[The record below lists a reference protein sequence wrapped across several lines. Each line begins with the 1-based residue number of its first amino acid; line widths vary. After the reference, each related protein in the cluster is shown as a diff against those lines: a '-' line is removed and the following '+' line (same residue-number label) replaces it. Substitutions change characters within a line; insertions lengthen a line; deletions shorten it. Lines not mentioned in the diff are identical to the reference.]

1 MSYNDLIVKFKQA
14 QLVAREAYAAVA
26 TAEHIL
32 RPGLE
37 SYLYA
42 AKVRSDHGVKTELYG
57 FCSGLAEGLV
67 WDASRK
73 LAPAG
78 SKIDIARDD
87 EMKEAGLDIR
97 EALERGA
104 IPDLD
109 GFWTYLERK
118 FGGDAGRRVA
128 YQQAAKAIIDGF
140 FLRPDTEIRRVG
152 GGVVINASVGSEA
165 SYVNRGLRRIS
176 TYSDQ
181 RVAALLQ
188 GLRAFARKSGFAQL
202 AEDCNRGSI
211 VRCPASKSRD
221 STTNGSSSSHR
232 KLAPHS
238 KFSSASSAR
247 SILHLA
253 PIDGRRHVSIP
264 RRSLLAADSRNQ
276 PFQRIRSVA
285 YRPVQ
290 GLLLASLSRCRT
302 ATSGDVR
309 PVVGHSGPAVR

>member
-26 TAEHIL
+26 VAEHIL
-32 RPGLE
+32 RPDLE

-42 AKVRSDHGVKTELYG
+42 AKVRSEHGVKTELYG

-118 FGGDAGRRVA
+118 FGGDTGRRVA

-211 VRCPASKSRD
+211 VRDDYASRD
-221 STTNGSSSSHR
+221 
-232 KLAPHS
+232 KLS
-238 KFSSASSAR
+238 LSGLEVTRFNDKWQFKFASQVGAALEIFISEFGAE
-247 SILHLA
+247 HLA
-253 PIDGRRHVSIP
+253 
-264 RRSLLAADSRNQ
+264 SRAN
-276 PFQRIRSVA
+276 
-285 YRPVQ
+285 
-290 GLLLASLSRCRT
+290 
-302 ATSGDVR
+302 
-309 PVVGHSGPAVR
+309 

>member
-1 MSYNDLIVKFKQA
+1 MTAFFNYSRWGDPHGTLSGFSLFWRVSMSYNDLIVKFKQA
-14 QLVAREAYAAVA
+14 QLVAREAYAAVS

-32 RPGLE
+32 RPDLE

-57 FCSGLAEGLV
+57 FCSGLAQGLV

-87 EMKEAGLDIR
+87 EMEEANLDIR
-97 EALERGA
+97 EALERGE
-104 IPDLD
+104 IPALG
-109 GFWTYLERK
+109 GFWTHLERK

-140 FLRPDTEIRRVG
+140 YLRPVTEIRRVG

-181 RVAALLQ
+181 RVAALFL
-188 GLRAFARKSGFAQL
+188 GLRAFARKAGFVQ
-202 AEDCNRGSI
+202 
-211 VRCPASKSRD
+211 
-221 STTNGSSSSHR
+221 
-232 KLAPHS
+232 
-238 KFSSASSAR
+238 
-247 SILHLA
+247 
-253 PIDGRRHVSIP
+253 
-264 RRSLLAADSRNQ
+264 LAADCNNGGIVRDEYASREKL
-276 PFQRIRSVA
+276 SLS
-285 YRPVQ
+285 
-290 GLLLASLSRCRT
+290 GLEVTRFNDKWQFKFASQVGAALEIFISEFGADHLASR
-302 ATSGDVR
+302 AN
-309 PVVGHSGPAVR
+309 